1 MDISCKTQKD
11 ERFLEQTRHGEAEFP
26 FRFYKEDVWAFDF
39 HCIDWHWHPEVEF
52 IYAEKGEISCFVGT
66 EQFIL
71 PEGCGLF
78 VNSGILHRYEAARSV
93 SMPNIVFSPELLG
106 AKSGKVYQNY
116 IAPVLGSAAPYLLF
130 RPSVDRHREILQHL
144 LRIFRLQET
153 QDNEM
158 KTVAAL
164 LELWQQVYLHIPL
177 PSGQGSGDKG
187 RRAQMQVMMQF
198 IHANYHRQIA
208 LQEIAQSVHI
218 SESSALQLFRRG
230 IHLSPVAYLIQY
242 RLKRAADLLATT
254 NKTVAAV
261 AYESGFSDAGYF
273 CRTFRKFYRADG
285 HGVPER
291 AKTGDPPQK
300 KTQGR
305 GAACKSGAAPITLPP
320 RRRKRL
326 PLASLTEGGGSP
338 KG

>member
-1 MDISCKTQKD
+1 MDISCKTRKD
-11 ERFLEQTRHGEAEFP
+11 ERFLEQARHGEAEFP

-52 IYAEKGEISCFVGT
+52 IYAERGEISCFVGT

-78 VNSGILHRYEAARSV
+78 VNSGVLHRYEAARSV

-106 AKSGKVYQNY
+106 AKSGKVYQKY

-130 RPSVDRHREILQHL
+130 RPSVDRHRETLQRL
-144 LRIFRLQET
+144 LTIFRLQDTE
-153 QDNEM
+153 DNEM

-164 LELWQQVYLHIPL
+164 LELWQQVYLLIPL

-187 RRAQMQVMMQF
+187 RRAQLQVMMQF
-198 IHANYHRQIA
+198 IHANFNRQIT

-242 RLKRAADLLATT
+242 RLKRAADLLAST
-254 NKTVAAV
+254 NKTVAAI

-273 CRTFRKFYRADG
+273 CRTFRRFYQQTAM
-285 HGVPER
+285 EY
-291 AKTGDPPQK
+291 
-300 KTQGR
+300 
-305 GAACKSGAAPITLPP
+305 
-320 RRRKRL
+320 RKNQN
-326 PLASLTEGGGSP
+326 GQSP
-338 KG
+338 S